1 MSNDIG
7 SGLLMIGVTN
17 TILLDGQGA
26 IELLFIN
33 TKDGNEVNLPVTEE
47 QAEFLLQQV
56 DFGGSGSATNSL
68 EEPDNSA
75 NGTESAWRETDKT
88 PQL

>member
-1 MSNDIG
+1 MGNDMTG
-7 SGLLMIGVTN
+7 GLLMIGVTN

-33 TKDGNEVNLPVTEE
+33 TSSGEEVNLPVTEE
-47 QAEFLLQQV
+47 QAEFLLNQV
-56 DFGGSGSATNSL
+56 DFGGTGGSTPSEL
-68 EEPDNSA
+68 PEETPT
-75 NGTESAWRETDKT
+75 GVESAWRETDKT